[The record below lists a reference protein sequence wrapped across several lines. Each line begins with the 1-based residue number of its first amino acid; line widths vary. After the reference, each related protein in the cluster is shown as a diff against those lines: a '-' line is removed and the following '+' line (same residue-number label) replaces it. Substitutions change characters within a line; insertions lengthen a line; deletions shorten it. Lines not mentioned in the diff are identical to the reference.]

1 MKIFSILLVLFLAT
15 FMFSCAPPFIELTD
29 NSGYSDVAIARGD
42 TDFSKAY
49 LAMKSVLT
57 DEFGE
62 KFVKENKYPGRQHRK
77 FVIYSRQNVEY
88 GIKSRTKVVGFV
100 GRDEFGQVTPVY
112 YCWYQVEKDLYEDYT
127 TPDPSGKLLGSD
139 MAVKRFMDAA
149 RNERMEAMLHNRT
162 MEKLNQGKNKFVGN
176 SGTYPAANK
185 PWISYKTP
193 QYTEQ
198 TKPDKE
204 Q

>member
-1 MKIFSILLVLFLAT
+1 MV
-15 FMFSCAPPFIELTD
+15 
-29 NSGYSDVAIARGD
+29 
-42 TDFSKAY
+42 
-49 LAMKSVLT
+49 
-57 DEFGE
+57 
-62 KFVKENKYPGRQHRK
+62 
-77 FVIYSRQNVEY
+77 YSRQNVEY

-127 TPDPSGKLLGSD
+127 TPDPSGKLLLGSD
-139 MAVKRFMDAA
+139 VAVKRFMDAA

-193 QYTEQ
+193 GYIEQ
-198 TKPDKE
+198 AKPDKA